1 MIRLLIA
8 LTLTALVGGPT
19 AFAAPASKPDEGA
32 SPERLVRLPDG
43 RRLNFRCSGTGSP
56 TILLEGGYGATSLAW
71 GGVRRRLGGAY
82 RVCSYDRAGSGFSDP
97 GPFPRD
103 GEAIAKDLDQG
114 LRAAKIAGPFVLV
127 GHSAGALY
135 VRLFYNRR
143 PTDVVGMVLVDPSV
157 EHQDQRFAAMFGP
170 GAGGVG
176 PIRDRAA
183 RCQAAAERR
192 QLPSTEPDLER
203 CTPKHSPN
211 QSAAAYAAQKAKSLR
226 ASTWRTQVSE
236 LDTLFSS
243 TSDQI
248 DAGPQNYGDLPLLVL
263 TAGRTYENA
272 PEEARAQLQNLWWG
286 LHRELARRS
295 SRGESRRFADASHM
309 MITEKPELVAAAIA
323 EIAQQA
329 TGRGDGLPSQPTQGR
344 E

>member
-8 LTLTALVGGPT
+8 LTLTVLIGGPT

-32 SPERLVRLPDG
+32 SAGRLVRLPDG
-43 RRLNFRCSGTGSP
+43 RRLNFRCSGSGSP

-71 GGVRRRLGGAY
+71 GGVRRRLEASY
-82 RVCSYDRAGSGFSDP
+82 RVCSYDRAGSGFSDA
-97 GPFPRD
+97 GPLPRD
-103 GEAIAKDLDQG
+103 GAAIARDLDQG
-114 LRAAKIAGPFVLV
+114 LRAARIAGPFVLV

-143 PTDVVGMVLVDPSV
+143 PTDVVGMVLIDPSV

-176 PIRDRAA
+176 PIREPAA
-183 RCQAAAERR
+183 RCEAAAERR

-203 CTPKHSPN
+203 CTPKQSPH
-211 QSAAAYAAQKAKSLR
+211 QSDAAYAAQKAKALL

-236 LDTLFSS
+236 LDTLFTS
-243 TSDQI
+243 TSDEI
-248 DAGPQNYGDLPLLVL
+248 DAGPQSYGDLPLLVL
-263 TAGRTYENA
+263 TAGRTYDNA
-272 PEEARAQLQNLWWG
+272 PEEARGAVQSLWWG

-295 SRGESRRFADASHM
+295 TRGESRRIVDAAHM
-309 MITEKPELVAAAIA
+309 MITEKPKLVAAAIA
-323 EIAQQA
+323 EIAQ
-329 TGRGDGLPSQPTQGR
+329 
-344 E
+344 